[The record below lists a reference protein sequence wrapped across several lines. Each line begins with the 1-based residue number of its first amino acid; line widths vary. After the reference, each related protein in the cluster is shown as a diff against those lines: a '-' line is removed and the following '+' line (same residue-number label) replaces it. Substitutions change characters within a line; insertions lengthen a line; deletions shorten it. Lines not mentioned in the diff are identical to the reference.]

1 MVENLAIT
9 HPAPRR
15 HVRAF
20 LTEPEP
26 MTEAAAAKDE
36 IIARTRNFKT
46 RAFDHLPSQ
55 TSSDDELEV
64 PASDQPASRAVY
76 RDDLSPARG
85 VAFGDGD
92 RNEPRADIRALVALQ
107 CLGELIGGDLLCPAA
122 MRRRRA
128 EIVAHAAKGGRG
140 QRSPQPLYV
149 FSHPTP
155 PRRALH

>member
-1 MVENLAIT
+1 MVENLAII
-9 HPAPRR
+9 HPTPRR

-26 MTEAAAAKDE
+26 VTEAAAAKDE
-36 IIARTRNFKT
+36 IIARARNFKT

-64 PASDQPASRAVY
+64 PASNQPASRAVY

-107 CLGELIGGDLLCPAA
+107 CLGELIGGGLLCPAA
-122 MRRRRA
+122 ARRRRA
-128 EIVAHAAKGGRG
+128 GNVADPPQGGKRRRPPHG
-140 QRSPQPLYV
+140 LSV
-149 FSHPTP
+149 F
-155 PRRALH
+155 R